1 MADDLILNLRITG
14 DSSGAVAAVNGLAKS
29 VQASIGVNLNQ
40 AKSIKLAT
48 DNALA
53 YAQQSA
59 RLQAAQG
66 DLSGAQNTLR
76 EALSGVEK
84 QTIQTLRAQ
93 TQLASLQDKEVRQ
106 VVNAAAGAFRSLAQA
121 AKDAAI
127 AQQRAAAQ
135 AVAAAKAQAAE
146 AAKLAAAEK
155 AAASQRIQL
164 AQANARLQAAGGNL
178 AGAENTLKTALAGVT
193 EQTLQTIRA
202 QTQLAN
208 VQNRIGQIASGT
220 NFGKLLGD
228 LRTSISAFSGAGGG
242 FGGIIG
248 QIQSLASIL
257 PSVASAGTEASAGLG
272 AVSAAAGGM
281 SAALGPA
288 IIGVGLLVAGIGGIA
303 LVAGGAVSGL
313 RAIAEEGIATNRQVE
328 SLQLGIATVIASV
341 GDLRNAGGIEL
352 RGIDALNASL
362 PLASD
367 QMRKLRIDALQT
379 AATFQDIAPA
389 LQAGLAPGLNAGLT
403 LDQVRKNT
411 IAITQAV
418 TALGLPL
425 DQIKQETRAILSGE
439 INRNTQAAVAL
450 GITRQAALE
459 AQKQGKF
466 AEFLEEKLREAAAA
480 GKLVAQTFE
489 AATSNL
495 QEARSTLFA
504 LVSEGLFDQLR
515 DKANEVLPKIFDVNQ
530 TSLISNNLNGIADLL
545 TRIFDTAGKT
555 ITDFIDFIVRGIQS
569 VNQLINENRSALGAI
584 VQSVDEIFRT
594 IGLIIGDFVSL
605 ISGSDQWGTRIRF
618 VDDVLLSIVQ
628 GMGNLRDI
636 IKVVTAGFQIAGS
649 VVVQF
654 LLTPL
659 EAVADI
665 TASIASLIPG
675 LGEKARAEARAISGI
690 REAAE
695 NAAKQGEKNLVEGMK
710 NFGKTGAEAVKR
722 IEEARKRAAADVR
735 AIPGLGRKTPAD
747 TGAKLVGGR
756 NKQKKDEDDDKK
768 AAAARREQAK
778 QELKD
783 LQLNEKEAELKNRR
797 ETEQLK
803 DALQARVLSIQDYT
817 ARAIS
822 LDNILLATRL
832 STLKA
837 EELAAVRTAKTREE
851 AEVKRREI
859 SLKADQAIL
868 DSERRQQELR
878 EAQQN
883 EELKNEENRFKR
895 LLELREAIRDQEAG
909 AVGSQLKRNQITNAE
924 AEAQLLNLERER
936 FDDRK
941 ALIERGIALE
951 QNETEEKKRLTN
963 ELKILSVERAT
974 FEAEAL
980 EREQEAR
987 AKDAALFS
995 RYIDGRVDAI
1005 RGLRAAQLDLQRAQ
1019 SEVLKQFDSTR
1030 LQGTL
1035 QDLGAQREIAR
1046 LASADNERA
1055 ISERF
1060 NQLRRAAELAKA
1072 SAAEL
1077 LAIEQQKNQAIAV
1090 ERERSAIEL
1099 AAIDAKIAAA
1109 QSNAGGGITSLFS
1122 ERVQEMASQV
1132 GLAKAVIEDFSKSI
1146 EDSIVSLD
1154 EIGKSA
1160 FLGFAE
1166 GIGAT
1171 VQNYV
1176 LLGKTGPA
1184 VIRRLLAEQLAAIAK
1199 EAAVNSIKELALGFG
1214 ALFIN
1219 PPAAAG
1225 HFTAAALWAGLAGGA
1240 AIVGRAVSPNQG
1252 GGSSGDTF
1260 GNSGG
1265 AAGGSDSQ
1273 QPIIINQERRVVEN
1287 IITIRPSEAFIVSTF
1302 TNDYKSDGDTRK
1314 VVNDDQNVI
1323 RRG

>member
-1 MADDLILNLRITG
+1 MADDLLLNLRITG
-14 DSSGAVAAVNGLAKS
+14 DSSGAVAAVNSLAKT
-29 VQASIGVNLNQ
+29 VQASIGVNLSQ
-40 AKSIKLAT
+40 SRAVKTAT
-48 DNALA
+48 DSALGLA
-53 YAQQSA
+53 RANSA
-59 RLQAAQG
+59 LQTVQG
-66 DLSGAQNTLR
+66 NLSGAQDTLTK
-76 EALSGVEK
+76 ALAGVEK
-84 QTIQTLRAQ
+84 QTIQTIRAQ
-93 TQLASLQDKEVRQ
+93 TQLASVQGKEVAE
-106 VVNAAAGAFRSLAQA
+106 VTKVAAEAFRSLARA
-121 AKDAAI
+121 ATEA
-127 AQQRAAAQ
+127 AAAQ
-135 AVAAAKAQAAE
+135 VKAARDAGAAAKAQAAE

-155 AAASQRIQL
+155 AAANQRLQL

-178 AGAENTLKTALAGVT
+178 AGAQNTLKTALAGVT

-257 PSVASAGTEASAGLG
+257 PSVASAGTEAGAGLG

-281 SAALGPA
+281 SAALGPV

-303 LVAGGAVSGL
+303 LIAGGAGSGL
-313 RAIAEEGIATNRQVE
+313 RSIAEEGIATNRQIE

-341 GDLRNAGGIEL
+341 GDLRNSDGIQL
-352 RGIDALNASL
+352 RGLDALNAAI

-403 LDQVRKNT
+403 LDQVRKNV
-411 IAITQAV
+411 ISITQAV
-418 TALGLPL
+418 TAIGLPL

-439 INRNTQAAVAL
+439 INRNTQAAIAL

-480 GKLVAQTFE
+480 GALVAKTFE

-515 DKANEVLPKIFDVNQ
+515 DKANEVLPKIFDLN
-530 TSLISNNLNGIADLL
+530 SSNLISNNLNGIADLL

-555 ITDFIDFIVRGIQS
+555 ITDLIDFVVKGIQS
-569 VNQLINENRSALGAI
+569 INQLINENRSAIGAI
-584 VQSVDEIFRT
+584 IQSFDEIVR
-594 IGLIIGDFVSL
+594 IVGLIIGDFVSL

-618 VDDVLLSIVQ
+618 VDDVLLSIVA
-628 GMGNLRDI
+628 GMGNLRDL

-649 VVVQF
+649 TVVQF

-665 TASIASLIPG
+665 TAAIASLIPG
-675 LGEKARAEARAISGI
+675 LGDKAAAEARAIKGI

-735 AIPGLGRKTPAD
+735 AVPGLGRKTPAD
-747 TGAKLVGGR
+747 TGAKLAGGR
-756 NKQKKDEDDDKK
+756 GRAKEDEDGKK
-768 AAAARREQAK
+768 AAAAAREQAK

-783 LQLNEKEAELKNRR
+783 LQLNEKEAELRNRR

-803 DALQARVLSIQDYT
+803 DALQARILSIQDFT
-817 ARAIS
+817 QKAID

-832 STLKA
+832 ATFKA
-837 EELAAVRTAKTREE
+837 EESAAVRTAKTKAE
-851 AEVKRREI
+851 ADVKRREI

-883 EELKNEENRFKR
+883 EELKNEESRFKR
-895 LLELREAIRDQEAG
+895 LLELREAIRDQETQ
-909 AVGSQLKRNQITNAE
+909 AVGGQVKRNQITNAE
-924 AEAQLLNLERER
+924 AEAKLLDLERER

-941 ALIERGIALE
+941 ALIERGLALE
-951 QNETEEKKRLTN
+951 TNETEEKRRLTD
-963 ELKILSVERAT
+963 ELKKLSVERAT
-974 FEAEAL
+974 FETEAL

-995 RYIDGRVDAI
+995 RYINARVEAV

-1019 SEVLKQFDSTR
+1019 ADVLKQFTATR
-1030 LQGTL
+1030 SLGVG
-1035 QDLGAQREIAR
+1035 QDLEAQREIAR
-1046 LASADNERA
+1046 LSSADNERS
-1055 ISERF
+1055 ISEQFEQVR
-1060 NQLRRAAELAKA
+1060 RRAVEAKA

-1077 LAIEQQKNQAIAV
+1077 IEIEKGKNAALVIERARLAIELQ
-1090 ERERSAIEL
+1090 
-1099 AAIDAKIAAA
+1099 AIDAKISANERL
-1109 QSNAGGGITSLFS
+1109 SGGGFQSLFS

-1146 EDSIVSLD
+1146 EDSIVSID

-1166 GIGAT
+1166 GIGSA

-1184 VIRRLLAEQLAAIAK
+1184 VIRKLLAEQLAAIAK

-1225 HFTAAALWAGLAGGA
+1225 HFTSAALWAGLAGGA
-1240 AIVGRAVSPNQG
+1240 AIVGRAVAPSQNT
-1252 GGSSGDTF
+1252 SSGDTF

-1265 AAGGSDSQ
+1265 ATGGEDSQ
-1273 QPIIINQERRVVEN
+1273 QPIVINQERRIIEN
-1287 IITIRPSEAFIVSTF
+1287 IITIRPDQAFIVSTF
-1302 TNDYKSDGDTRK
+1302 TNDYKSDGDSRK
-1314 VVNDDQNVI
+1314 VINDDQTVI